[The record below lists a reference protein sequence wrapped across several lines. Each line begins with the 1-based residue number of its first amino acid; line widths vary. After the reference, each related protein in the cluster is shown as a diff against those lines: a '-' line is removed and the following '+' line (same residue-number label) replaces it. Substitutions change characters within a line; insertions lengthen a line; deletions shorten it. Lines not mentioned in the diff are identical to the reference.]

1 MPTINADQLSEKTQA
16 LKSHI
21 KEKGEALEG
30 AERRALGKKL
40 RRLQRK
46 RRRVLAR
53 PQPAAPEASADAPSG
68 PAPDASPST
77 TPASDQN
84 KDESSSP

>member
-46 RRRVLAR
+46 RRRVQAR
-53 PQPAAPEASADAPSG
+53 QQPAA
-68 PAPDASPST
+68 SPSA
-77 TPASDQN
+77 TPDSAQN

>member
-46 RRRVLAR
+46 RRRVLALQ
-53 PQPAAPEASADAPSG
+53 QPASEASADAPSDA
-68 PAPDASPST
+68 APDKSPSG
-77 TPASDQN
+77 TPDSEQN